1 MTYRTLAAA
10 CLLLVL
16 TVQAAAGQERAS
28 DAIPSFAD
36 LLAQP
41 VRLKPELAGV
51 HPRVF
56 VTTSE
61 IDTLRQRAR
70 TTHKDEWQN
79 VLASLPAMKGD
90 PPPPPGPQERRS
102 QNNVSFAIAGVSLAA
117 AVDGNAAY
125 LAAAKTWTLAAID
138 YEPWG
143 YTFDKPN
150 VDLAAGHLLYA
161 IGWAYDLLYH
171 EFTPAERARIKASL
185 ERHAGLVYDWFA
197 PGPNK
202 RFNFTQNHNFIPTSG
217 LAVTALALLGESADA
232 PKWAALAR
240 AHHHRAGQ
248 LLSPDGYYYE
258 GMEYWI
264 FSVPWLVH
272 FLDAWEHSTGESLWN
287 RDIFRNWKFYLAHVL
302 LPDGQN
308 VFDFGDIWEG
318 PLTRAKG
325 GAEYGRAYPGGT
337 LQSNF
342 NVMYRVA
349 ARFGDAQAQAV
360 TERYARFG
368 HSNLEEYW
376 TLIWRDPG
384 QPSATFTSMPLSHH
398 FEDSGVVFAR
408 TSWDAGATAFAF
420 KSGPP
425 EGHRVATLLPRIADW
440 RLSSGHAHPD
450 ANSFI
455 VWAGG
460 RYLTGDTGYAGLPSS
475 RHHNTIT
482 VGGFG
487 QGIEGKHD
495 VWSAMDYRTLDA
507 TRIVEASIAPSKVR
521 VVGEAASSYD
531 PKAGVKRFTR
541 TFAFDAPN
549 RFTVSDVVETAAP
562 QTVEWFLHSDTAI
575 SKNGNRYRIGD
586 GNAGLD
592 VEVTSQAAIVAA
604 TGPTTLM
611 APGQPGSIERGATD
625 QRGFQVLVRAPA
637 ATRTV
642 IDTTLLLV
650 QERSTPAAA
659 ESADRMPP
667 FASLLEQPVPLKPR
681 YADAHPRLFFDRSG
695 LDALRQ
701 KAARYPADWQAFL
714 RQSAALTSDPPAPPA
729 QGRGVH
735 YAVGFALPEAAF
747 AYAVDRKPEH
757 LTRARAWIDT
767 VLRYEP
773 WGYTYSKPDRDIP
786 AAFLLYGL
794 SFAYDLLAP
803 DLAPAERTRIEST
816 IAAKARLLYQEYRP
830 TPKKRYSFSQNH
842 TFINAAAI
850 GFAGL
855 VLHRGGPTPTPTLSP
870 TPSPH
875 ETLEWIRFARAVFDR
890 VARTY
895 SPDGYYYEG
904 YHYFEFSVPWIVHFL
919 DAIEEATGED
929 WYGRM
934 RFDLAKHYVAHSLV
948 PTSAKATAGKPTS
961 AKDTAGTPGLFF
973 DFGDAGRGAADR
985 LAGKSDLLGA
995 HNVLYRFAAR
1005 YRDPMSHGVAEWVGA
1020 SMRIPSREPLWT
1032 FVWRDPAAT
1041 AGSLETLPRFHHF
1054 ANAGVVFFRTSWN
1067 ADATAVAFRCGPPEG
1082 HHVAALLPQIPEWR
1096 LSTGHAHPDAGSFII
1111 IANGRYLTGDA
1122 GYTGVKM
1129 TADHNALLIDG
1140 RGQENDGR
1148 HEVFRDLPYE
1158 RLAQIRITS
1167 ATERDGAVEIV
1178 ADGTAAYPAALGLQS
1193 WTRTFRFDGRNAFV
1207 VRDDVRTNAARRA
1220 SVVLHA
1226 DGDVVRQPN
1235 GRYAIDANGT
1245 SLSIGATPPLAGSVA
1260 PHVVIAQGR
1269 PGSVEQG
1276 EREPRGTRLTLTTP
1290 PQTTSRIETTLV
1302 VHATSDQPATPHNP

>member
-1 MTYRTLAAA
+1 MTSRTFAAVVTVLA
-10 CLLLVL
+10 L
-16 TVQAAAGQERAS
+16 TVQTAARQEPER
-28 DAIPSFAD
+28 DAIPPFAD
-36 LLAQP
+36 LLAHP
-41 VRLKPELAGV
+41 VKLKPELDGV

-56 VTTSE
+56 VTRSE
-61 IDTLRQRAR
+61 LETLRQRAR
-70 TTHKDEWQN
+70 TTHKDEWQM
-79 VLASLPAMKGD
+79 VIASLPAMKGD
-90 PPPPPGPQERRS
+90 PPPPPGPQARRS
-102 QNNVSFAIAGVSLAA
+102 LNDVSFAIAGVSLAA
-117 AVDGNAAY
+117 AVDQNAAH

-150 VDLAAGHLLYA
+150 TDLAAGHLLYA

-171 EFTPAERARIKASL
+171 DFTPAERARIRAAL
-185 ERHAGLVYDWFA
+185 ERHAGLVYDAFA
-197 PGPNK
+197 PGPDK

-217 LAVTALALLGESADA
+217 LAVTALALLGESPDA

-264 FSVPWLVH
+264 FSAPWLVH
-272 FLDAWEHSTGESLWN
+272 FLDAWEHSTGENLWN

-325 GAEYGRAYPGGT
+325 GAEYGRVYPGGT

-349 ARFGDAQAQAV
+349 ARLGDAQAQAV

-376 TLIWRDPG
+376 TLLWRDPA
-384 QPSATFTSMPLSHH
+384 QPATKFETMPLSHY
-398 FEDSGVVFAR
+398 FEDSGVVFVR

-420 KSGPP
+420 KCGPP

-482 VGGFG
+482 VGGLG
-487 QGIEGKHD
+487 QGVEGKHD
-495 VWSAMDYRTLDA
+495 VWSSIDYRTLDG
-507 TRIVEASIAPSKVR
+507 TRIVEASITSSNLR

-541 TFAFDAPN
+541 TVTFDAPN
-549 RFTVSDVVETAAP
+549 RFRISDVVETAAS
-562 QTVEWFLHSDTAI
+562 QTVEWFLHSDAPI
-575 SKNGNRYRIGD
+575 SKDGNRYRVGEKTT
-586 GNAGLD
+586 GLD
-592 VEVTSQAAIVAA
+592 VVVASQAAIVPT
-604 TGPTTLM
+604 TGPTTVM
-611 APGQPGSIERGATD
+611 APGQPGSIEQGSTD
-625 QRGFQVLVRAPA
+625 QRGYQLLVRAPA

-642 IDTTLLLV
+642 IDATLLV
-650 QERSTPAAA
+650 VKEPTTPVADPRAAA
-659 ESADRMPP
+659 IPS
-667 FASLLEQPVPLKPR
+667 FASLLQQQVPLKDG
-681 YADAHPRLFFDRSG
+681 YAGAHPRLFFDRNG
-695 LDALRQ
+695 LAALRE
-701 KAARYPADWQAFL
+701 KATRYPAEWQTFL
-714 RQSAALTSDPPAPPA
+714 RESVALKRAPPAPPA
-729 QGRGVH
+729 QDRGVH
-735 YAVGFALPEAAF
+735 YAVGLALPEAAL
-747 AYAVDRKPEH
+747 AYAVDRKPEQ
-757 LTRARAWIDT
+757 LARAREWIDA

-794 SFAYDLLAP
+794 SFAYDVLAP

-816 IAAKARLLYQEYRP
+816 IATKARLLYQEYRP

-855 VLHRGGPTPTPTLSP
+855 VLHRDGSE
-870 TPSPH
+870 

-904 YHYFEFSVPWIVHFL
+904 YHYFEFSVPWIVHFF
-919 DAIEEATGED
+919 DAMEQATGED
-929 WYGRM
+929 WYARV

-948 PTSAKATAGKPTS
+948 APN
-961 AKDTAGTPGLFF
+961 LFF
-973 DFGDAGRGAADR
+973 DLGDAGRGAADR
-985 LAGKSDLLGA
+985 LGGTTPDLLGA

-1005 YRDPMSHGVAEWVGA
+1005 YRDPVSHDVAEWVRT
-1020 SMRIPSREPLWT
+1020 SMRLPSREPLWT
-1032 FVWRDPAAT
+1032 FVWRDPTAAT
-1041 AGSLETLPRFHHF
+1041 GSIETLPRFHHF
-1054 ANAGVVFFRTSWN
+1054 TNAGVVFYRTSWT
-1067 ADATAVAFRCGPPEG
+1067 AATTAVAFRCGPPEG
-1082 HHVAALLPQIPEWR
+1082 HHVAALLAQIPEWR

-1129 TADHNALLIDG
+1129 TADHNSLLIDG

-1148 HEVFRDLPYE
+1148 HDVFRDLPYE
-1158 RLAQIRITS
+1158 RLARIAITS
-1167 ATERDGAVEIV
+1167 ATERDGVVEIV
-1178 ADGTAAYPAALGLQS
+1178 ADGTAAYPPALGLQS
-1193 WTRTFRFDGRNAFV
+1193 WIRTFRFDGRQSFGV
-1207 VRDDVRTNAARRA
+1207 HDEVRTKAPRRA

-1226 DGDVVRQPN
+1226 DRDFVRRPN
-1235 GRYAIDANGT
+1235 GTYTVDANGA
-1245 SLSIGATPPLAGSVA
+1245 SLTISGTPRLTGSVET
-1260 PHVVIAQGR
+1260 HVVVAQGR

-1276 EREPRGTRLTLTTP
+1276 EREQRGTRLTLTTP
-1290 PQTTSRIETTLV
+1290 PQTTSRIDTTLV
-1302 VHATSDQPATPHNP
+1302 FNTASPKAVTPPNP